1 MANADKIFAFAEM
14 IVFGL
19 SKPGGATWTQR
30 EIDGFFYN
38 EYLNQ
43 PLQLALK
50 EFRGD
55 HFGREDPPYPCA
67 WNDSRAGDLM
77 SPPWG
82 IEELWITGD
91 KGWHIGGD
99 SSGKRY
105 PDGPTVFADNPWQFD
120 NFCAHPEDVYNAMV
134 HGTPIPFVRA
144 WAHWEFEVDDKE
156 VPPFS
161 LDVYSLP
168 FGERELT
175 RVKESYEQ
183 FYDWLYLEGRVGP
196 KLEDLRLGANVVARL
211 LVEKPVRIQ
220 AVSYAP
226 YATPNVF
233 KQVVK
238 EAVEEHC
245 AKLPVK
251 KKQASEPTIREWVV
265 YLLATLCGFSN
276 REAINLWND
285 RLGIKLNFP
294 YTMQNA
300 DGLRGNSVTSVGDSH
315 FSRDKADLDRRIN
328 HYRSTL
334 TPARS
339 SSS

>member
-19 SKPGGATWTQR
+19 SKPGVATWTQR

-82 IEELWITGD
+82 TEELRITGD
-91 KGWHIGGD
+91 KGWHIRGD
-99 SSGKRY
+99 SSGKSY
-105 PDGPTVFADNPWQFD
+105 PYQPTVFRGHTSQFD
-120 NFCAHPEDVYNAMV
+120 SFCVHPKDVYNAMV
-134 HGTPIPFVRA
+134 HGTPIPFVRV
-144 WAHWEFEVDDKE
+144 WPHWEFVLDDKE
-156 VPPFS
+156 VPRFS
-161 LDVYSLP
+161 LDVYSRP
-168 FGERELT
+168 VGERELT
-175 RVKESYEQ
+175 RVRALYEQ
-183 FYDWLYLEGRVGP
+183 FYNCFYLVDWAGP
-196 KLEDLRLGANVVARL
+196 KLEDQRSGANVVARL
-211 LVEKPVRIQ
+211 LVEEPVRIQ

-245 AKLPVK
+245 AKLPGK
-251 KKQASEPTIREWVV
+251 KSRLV
-265 YLLATLCGFSN
+265 N
-276 REAINLWND
+276 RL
-285 RLGIKLNFP
+285 F
-294 YTMQNA
+294 
-300 DGLRGNSVTSVGDSH
+300 GNGSSICSQPCVALVTGK
-315 FSRDKADLDRRIN
+315 R
-328 HYRSTL
+328 
-334 TPARS
+334 
-339 SSS
+339 